1 MLFRSNHPTI
11 EQLRQHAVAVD
22 GEMAVA
28 WDALKHIPWV
38 GITGTNG
45 KTTVTHLLSHVLDQ
59 AGLAAP
65 MGGNMGVSAA
75 DMALSLQQGSTPSP
89 DWLVMELSS
98 YQIEAAD
105 RIRPRIGI
113 WTTLTPDHLERHGSV
128 DAYRAIK
135 RGLLERSDH
144 AIFNADDPDLR
155 QQRQSWTG
163 GTWVSTDP
171 TQPDGHPADLWIDA
185 EGWVRDRTERLFP
198 AEALAMPG
206 DHNRQNMLLVTAAA
220 RQIGLSPAS
229 IEAGLR
235 SFRGVPHRL
244 EPLGCIGG
252 TQVFNDSKATN
263 YDAAAVGLRAMQ
275 GPVVVLA
282 GGSTKQGDAS
292 DWLRE
297 LHRKACAV
305 VLFGAG
311 AAELKELITTANF
324 PGPLTLCEDLPA
336 AVDQALQS
344 ADGLGASSLLLS
356 PACAS
361 FDQYRDFEARG
372 DHFKQLIQQVQSGAN

>member
-1 MLFRSNHPTI
+1 
-11 EQLRQHAVAVD
+11 
-22 GEMAVA
+22 
-28 WDALKHIPWV
+28 
-38 GITGTNG
+38 
-45 KTTVTHLLSHVLDQ
+45 
-59 AGLAAP
+59 
-65 MGGNMGVSAA
+65 
-75 DMALSLQQGSTPSP
+75 
-89 DWLVMELSS
+89 
-98 YQIEAAD
+98 
-105 RIRPRIGI
+105 
-113 WTTLTPDHLERHGSV
+113 
-128 DAYRAIK
+128 
-135 RGLLERSDH
+135 
-144 AIFNADDPDLR
+144 
-155 QQRQSWTG
+155 
-163 GTWVSTDP
+163 
-171 TQPDGHPADLWIDA
+171 
-185 EGWVRDRTERLFP
+185 
-198 AEALAMPG
+198 
-206 DHNRQNMLLVTAAA
+206 MLLVTAAA